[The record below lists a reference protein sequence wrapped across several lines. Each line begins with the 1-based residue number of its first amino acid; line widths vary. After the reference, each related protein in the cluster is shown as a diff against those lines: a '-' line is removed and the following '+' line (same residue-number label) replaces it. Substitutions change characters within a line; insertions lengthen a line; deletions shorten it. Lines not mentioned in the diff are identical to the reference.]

1 MMPDEEPVKVLL
13 RETDAKLVAKLE
25 IIRLCGRYLGEA
37 DG

>member
-1 MMPDEEPVKVLL
+1 MPGEEPAKVLL
-13 RETDAKLVAKLE
+13 RETDAKLLAKLE

>member
-1 MMPDEEPVKVLL
+1 MPDEGSVKVLL

>member
-1 MMPDEEPVKVLL
+1 MPGEEPVKVLL
-13 RETDAKLVAKLE
+13 RGTVAKLVAKLE